1 MAFSRDVNY
10 KEGTLPGQW
19 REGDLTVTR
28 GTAWTAPG
36 CHDGCGVLMYTN
48 EDGELVKVEGD
59 LENPFNQGR
68 LCVRCLDLP
77 EVLKNPNRLLHPMKR
92 TGPRGSGQYA
102 QISWDEALDTIAS
115 EFTRVKE
122 TYGNEAIF
130 IQECSGVEQ
139 NVIADIS

>member
-19 REGDLTVTR
+19 REGELTVTR

-92 TGPRGSGQYA
+92 AREFRGQ
-102 QISWDEALDTIAS
+102 QDKWERISWDEAYELITE
-115 EFTRVKE
+115 EFNRIKE
-122 TYGNEAIF
+122 EYGAVDDPYGNGMLVYRKEF
-130 IQECSGVEQ
+130 
-139 NVIADIS
+139 